1 MVERYAREEMSSK
14 WTQHARYAA
23 WLEVEKAAV
32 KAWNRLGLIPD
43 EDCEKILENSF
54 LINLS
59 ANSLNFAELQL
70 IAKRKNMPYSVFY
83 FESKPNPFHF
93 LGIQP

>member
-32 KAWNRLGLIPD
+32 KAWNKLGLIPD
-43 EDCEKILENSF
+43 EDCEKIVKKRNFFSGENRGDRS
-54 LINLS
+54 S
-59 ANSLNFAELQL
+59 Y
-70 IAKRKNMPYSVFY
+70 KT
-83 FESKPNPFHF
+83 
-93 LGIQP
+93 